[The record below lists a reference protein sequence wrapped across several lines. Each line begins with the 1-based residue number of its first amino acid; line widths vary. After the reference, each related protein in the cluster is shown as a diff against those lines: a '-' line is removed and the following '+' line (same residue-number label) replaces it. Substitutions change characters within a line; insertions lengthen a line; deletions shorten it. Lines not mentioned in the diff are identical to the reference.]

1 MHNDWPSLLTSAL
14 MLISVILLLASASHD
29 LIARTVPN
37 WMALA
42 LALVGLTQRA
52 VAGSIPG
59 GLIAGLTIFILAA
72 LCWRRGWLGGGD
84 VKLLGAASMV
94 VPPSNVPAFICAVA
108 LAGGIL
114 AVMYLTANRLA
125 ASPKRLSRT
134 RPSPAAMGLFRRAL
148 RAERW
153 RIRRGGPLP
162 YACAIAAGFIVVA
175 F

>member
-14 MLISVILLLASASHD
+14 TLISVTVLLVAALHD
-29 LIARTVPN
+29 LVARTVPN

-42 LALVGLTQRA
+42 LALLGLAQRA

-59 GLIAGLTIFILAA
+59 GLIAGLIVFILAA

-114 AVMYLTANRLA
+114 ALMYVSANRLA
-125 ASPKRLSRT
+125 ASRNLHP
-134 RPSPAAMGLFRRAL
+134 RPRPGPAAMGLFRRAL

-162 YACAIAAGFIVVA
+162 YACAIAAGFIVVVL
-175 F
+175 

>member
-1 MHNDWPSLLTSAL
+1 MHTDWPSLLTSAL
-14 MLISVILLLASASHD
+14 TLISVTVLLVSAFHD
-29 LIARTVPN
+29 LMARTVPN
-37 WMALA
+37 WMAFA
-42 LALVGLTQRA
+42 LALLGLTQRA

-59 GLIAGLTIFILAA
+59 GLLAGLIVFILAA
-72 LCWRRGWLGGGD
+72 FCWRRGWLGGGD

-114 AVMYLTANRLA
+114 AVMYVIANRLA
-125 ASPKRLSRT
+125 ASRKLPA
-134 RPSPAAMGLFRRAL
+134 RPYPGPAAKGLFRRAL

-153 RIRRGGPLP
+153 RIQRGGPLP
-162 YACAIAAGFIVVA
+162 YACAIAAGFIVVV